1 MNILLADRRAPRKRR
16 WIFLSWSPIYLC
28 ENPRS
33 AQIRFLPPLIL
44 LVVLTGIICGAAA
57 APTTSVRIA
66 KIATDGMTVIN
77 ETTVDI
83 PWMESHLPVQ
93 GDGTTHYYHQGPV
106 FVDDKEGQWDA
117 NETTNFKD
125 RGAVKG
131 TAIRDLCD
139 LVGGMVPG
147 DAVVISAVDG
157 YRIDFPYQNIYE
169 PQARQGPIV
178 LCWYNGEETSVGE
191 RQGVGYPPAYYNG
204 MRLVFFADTSTNTK
218 GDHVFGNNDMR
229 EVMPKEK
236 IYLFDNLYPS
246 TSGYTVKWVN
256 DITIYSGGISDNAT
270 LPAKSA
276 GPVSAKTPTIPA
288 KSPLP
293 AFLPLTASGGI
304 AMLTLLRRSGCTH
317 G

>member
-1 MNILLADRRAPRKRR
+1 MNLDDRSAPKKRR
-16 WIFLSWSPIYLC
+16 WIFLSRLPVYPSKKPA
-28 ENPRS
+28 S
-33 AQIRFLPPLIL
+33 GKTRFLPLLIL
-44 LVVLTGIICGAAA
+44 LVVLTGMICGTTA

-66 KIATDGMTVIN
+66 KIATDGVTVMN

-93 GDGTTHYYHQGPV
+93 GDGTVHYYHQGPV
-106 FVDDKEGQWDA
+106 FVDDKESQWDA

-131 TAIRDLCD
+131 TAIRDLCE
-139 LVGGMVPG
+139 LVGGMIPG

-169 PQARQGPIV
+169 PQARQGLLV

-204 MRLVFFADTSTNTK
+204 MRLVFFADTSTNK
-218 GDHVFGNNDMR
+218 EQKHVFGNNDMR
-229 EVMPKEK
+229 EVMPREK
-236 IYLFDNLYPS
+236 IYLFDDLYPS
-246 TSGYTVKWVN
+246 TSGYTVKWV
-256 DITIYSGGISDNAT
+256 DEITIYSGGISGNAT

-276 GPVSAKTPTIPA
+276 GPLPAKTTTIPA

-293 AFLPLTASGGI
+293 EFLPLTAFAGI
-304 AMLTLLRRSGCTH
+304 ALFTALRRPGCTH

>member
-1 MNILLADRRAPRKRR
+1 M
-16 WIFLSWSPIYLC
+16 
-28 ENPRS
+28 
-33 AQIRFLPPLIL
+33 
-44 LVVLTGIICGAAA
+44 
-57 APTTSVRIA
+57 
-66 KIATDGMTVIN
+66 N
-77 ETTVDI
+77 ETTLDI

-93 GDGTTHYYHQGPV
+93 GDGTVHYYHQGPV
-106 FVDDKEGQWDA
+106 FVDDKESQWDA

-125 RGAVKG
+125 RGAVRG
-131 TAIRDLCD
+131 TAIRDLCE

-157 YRIDFPYQNIYE
+157 YRIDFPYKNIYE
-169 PQARQGPIV
+169 PQARQGPLV
-178 LCWYNGEETSVGE
+178 LCWYNGEETAVGE

-204 MRLVFFADTSTNTK
+204 MRLVFFADTSTNTN

-229 EVMPKEK
+229 EVMPREK
-236 IYLFDNLYPS
+236 IYLFDDLYPS

-256 DITIYSGGISDNAT
+256 EITIYSGGIGDNAT

-276 GPVSAKTPTIPA
+276 GPVTTKTTTVPA

-293 AFLPLTASGGI
+293 VLLPLTAIGGI
-304 AMLTLLRRSGCTH
+304 ILLTAGRRPGCIR